1 MASPHKLFT
10 DLGAVAKR
18 LREEQ
23 GLTFAQLE
31 EKSGVSDTTIRR
43 LEEGGTVKLDR
54 LDKVLVALGVEDWL
68 ELVGHQ
74 ARVLRER
81 RLAVAPYPH
90 HIGEGPAELGADA
103 PPLHVRVRLG
113 DREALLTLTLADLAS
128 FRREQP
134 DLPWPGRGE

>member
-1 MASPHKLFT
+1 MASPHKLFA

-23 GLTFAQLE
+23 GLTFGELE
-31 EKSGVSDTTIRR
+31 QRSGVSDSTIRR
-43 LEEGGTVKLDR
+43 IEEGGTVKSDR
-54 LDKVLVALGVEDWL
+54 LDKVFAALGVEDWL
-68 ELVGHQ
+68 EMVGHQ

-81 RLAVAPYPH
+81 RQTGAPYARH
-90 HIGEGPAELGADA
+90 VAEGPAELGTDS

-113 DREALLTLTLADLAS
+113 DREALLTLTLADLET